1 MFFKKKLR
9 FFLVIIFFL
18 GYIGNSFSIEP
29 DEFVQLTVDEAS
41 QVLSDT
47 YSKEEKMKKLESIAK
62 KTVDIRGLGFYT
74 LGSHR
79 KNLSDEQKKKYLNLF
94 EKYFLKSFSS
104 RLAEYTD
111 PKIRVE
117 SVQKLNEKYTIVSS
131 ILLATDKRPEVKIG
145 WRVYTKNPEKP
156 LIRDLIIEGLS
167 LARTQKEEFNSI
179 IQSNNGDIKIS
190 TIKMRKKLGISK
202 ATCST
207 AIHKLI
213 EVGLIRLTRVGQ
225 NKVCHM
231 YKVLFHVVP
240 PKEERWKNYPDK
252 DWKDECPK
260 SPHNLIGKDTRF
272 KSHPKELDRI
282 NDNQS
287 KELG

>member
-1 MFFKKKLR
+1 MFLKKKLR
-9 FFLVIIFFL
+9 FFLVIIFFW

-29 DEFVQLTVDEAS
+29 DEFIQLAVDEAS
-41 QVLSDT
+41 KVLSGT

-62 KTVDIRGLGFYT
+62 KTVDIRGIGFYT

-94 EKYFLKSFSS
+94 EKYFLKSFAS

-145 WRVYTKNPEKP
+145 WRVYTKNSEKP

-179 IQSNNGDIKIS
+179 IQSNNGDINFLFDS
-190 TIKMRKKLGISK
+190 LKKF
-202 ATCST
+202 
-207 AIHKLI
+207 I
-213 EVGLIRLTRVGQ
+213 E
-225 NKVCHM
+225 
-231 YKVLFHVVP
+231 
-240 PKEERWKNYPDK
+240 
-252 DWKDECPK
+252 
-260 SPHNLIGKDTRF
+260 S
-272 KSHPKELDRI
+272 
-282 NDNQS
+282 
-287 KELG
+287 